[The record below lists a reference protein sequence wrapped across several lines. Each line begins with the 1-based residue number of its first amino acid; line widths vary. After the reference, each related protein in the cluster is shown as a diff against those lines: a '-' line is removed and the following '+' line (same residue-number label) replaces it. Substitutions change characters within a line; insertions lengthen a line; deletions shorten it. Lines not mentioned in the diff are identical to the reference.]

1 MGLQNLISLKFIKGS
16 WNASVNHTC
25 RNVEEI
31 TYIKEIRNRTHWKN
45 LLHGYR
51 ANLFLYRN
59 GTLWLLWSWLI
70 LFSPQKFKLL
80 LTMLALKTFNQDYS
94 CTYWQLK
101 FTLQAS
107 NFILWYFRFSRIN
120 YGFYS
125 IYWLLQR
132 TQTYKKFHQQI
143 IWYINQA
150 GILTKFSMSKCIE
163 F

>member
-80 LTMLALKTFNQDYS
+80 LTMLALKTFNQDYRVLTDSWNLRCKPPISS
-94 CTYWQLK
+94 CDIFAFQELIMD
-101 FTLQAS
+101 FTVYIGFCKGHKHTK
-107 NFILWYFRFSRIN
+107 NFI
-120 YGFYS
+120 
-125 IYWLLQR
+125 
-132 TQTYKKFHQQI
+132 
-143 IWYINQA
+143 
-150 GILTKFSMSKCIE
+150 SKL
-163 F
+163 FDT